1 MCEPGLIGRV
11 LVAMSSRPLRG
22 LNGEE
27 GKEGPALA
35 RFDAPTRV
43 PLCDAAG
50 RVDTVALCARA
61 TDALAR
67 SPTGRVE
74 CDASDVPA
82 PDLRVVDALAHLEL
96 TVRRGGGSMRV
107 IGASEELLDLLAF
120 CGLRLGLALEAERQS
135 EHRVEA
141 GGVEEEGDAGD
152 PVA

>member
-1 MCEPGLIGRV
+1 
-11 LVAMSSRPLRG
+11 MSSGPLQG
-22 LNGEE
+22 LSHEV

-35 RFDAPTRV
+35 RFDAPTRL

-50 RVDTVALCARA
+50 RVDTAALCALA
-61 TDALAR
+61 TAALER
-67 SPTGRVE
+67 SPTRRLE

-82 PDLRVVDALAHLEL
+82 PDLRVVEALARLEL

-120 CGLRLGLALEAERQS
+120 CGLRLGLALEAERQA